1 MGWFEETKRRR
12 QEANRQWE
20 LEYEAKKRKE
30 EEDKQIRQMLHDH
43 TIRPDEIDGPDYEWE
58 QVNRFLVAHGYHPN
72 DTSYVSKEMEMITN
86 EEMDLYDEQHDIL
99 KEIGEIQQNRI
110 AAKRELNYCID
121 AKAKIDEAIA
131 RIAKKHKRDT
141 HKRASVL
148 NVIHNGVG
156 EV

>member
-1 MGWFEETKRRR
+1 MGWFEEAKKRR

-58 QVNRFLVAHGYHPN
+58 QVTRFLVAHGYHPN
-72 DTSYVSKEMEMITN
+72 DTSYVSKEMEMIGQ
-86 EEMDLYDEQHDIL
+86 EGMSLYDEQYDIL
-99 KEIGEIQQNRI
+99 RDIGEIQQNRI

-121 AKAKIDEAIA
+121 AKAEIDKTIA
-131 RIAKKHKRDT
+131 GIAKKRERDT
-141 HKRASVL
+141 HKRASAL
-148 NVIHNGVG
+148 NAIHNGVG

>member
-1 MGWFEETKRRR
+1 MGWFEEAKKRR

-43 TIRPDEIDGPDYEWE
+43 AIRPDEIDGPDYEWD
-58 QVNRFLVAHGYHPN
+58 QVTRFLIAHGYHHN
-72 DTSYVSKEMEMITN
+72 DTSYVSKEMEIIGL
-86 EEMDLYDEQHDIL
+86 EERDLYEEQHDIL

-110 AAKRELNYCID
+110 AAKKELNYCID
-121 AKAKIDEAIA
+121 AKAEIDKTIA
-131 RIAKKHKRDT
+131 GIAKKRKRDT

-148 NVIHNGVG
+148 NAIHNGVG